1 LLKVCLYLNQRQ
13 FIALTKSTGNAIPRK
28 DAVVEIS
35 KLKKELEDLK
45 AKQNQRIGQR
55 DNLLARLKSEFGVS
69 TVTEAEALLVALEQ
83 QITDETAEYEK
94 LKAEYAVS

>member
-1 LLKVCLYLNQRQ
+1 M
-13 FIALTKSTGNAIPRK
+13 
-28 DAVVEIS
+28 EIS

>member
-1 LLKVCLYLNQRQ
+1 M
-13 FIALTKSTGNAIPRK
+13 
-28 DAVVEIS
+28 EIS

-69 TVTEAEALLVALEQ
+69 TVAEAEALLVALEQ

>member
-1 LLKVCLYLNQRQ
+1 
-13 FIALTKSTGNAIPRK
+13 
-28 DAVVEIS
+28 VEIS

-69 TVTEAEALLVALEQ
+69 SIAEAETLLAALEQ
-83 QITDETAEYEK
+83 QIKEEEAEYEK
-94 LKAEYAVS
+94 LKVEYGQGV

>member
-1 LLKVCLYLNQRQ
+1 M
-13 FIALTKSTGNAIPRK
+13 
-28 DAVVEIS
+28 EIS

-69 TVTEAEALLVALEQ
+69 TVAEAEALLVALEQ

-94 LKAEYAVS
+94 LKAEYEVP

>member
-1 LLKVCLYLNQRQ
+1 M
-13 FIALTKSTGNAIPRK
+13 
-28 DAVVEIS
+28 EIS

-55 DNLLARLKSEFGVS
+55 DNLLTRLKSEFGVS
-69 TVTEAEALLVALEQ
+69 TVAEAEALLVALEQ

-94 LKAEYAVS
+94 LQAEYAVS

>member
-1 LLKVCLYLNQRQ
+1 MEVN
-13 FIALTKSTGNAIPRK
+13 
-28 DAVVEIS
+28 
-35 KLKKELEDLK
+35 KLKKELEELK

-55 DNLLARLKSEFGVS
+55 DNLLARLKSEFGVG